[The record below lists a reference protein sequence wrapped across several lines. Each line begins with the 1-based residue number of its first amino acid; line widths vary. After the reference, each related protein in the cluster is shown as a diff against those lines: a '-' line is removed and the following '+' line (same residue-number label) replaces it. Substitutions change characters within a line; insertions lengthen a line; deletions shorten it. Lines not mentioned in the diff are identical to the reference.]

1 MPRAKTGFGYRV
13 FFLSIAALG
22 LSLGIS
28 GCIGGPKQ
36 YVSKLD
42 PLALQQMQTE
52 EFDGSKKIVFAASLA
67 TFQDMGF
74 VIATADVDTGL
85 ITAKSATQSSRDW
98 LWTGATTDLTVNVSA
113 FVEEARPGF
122 TKVRVNLVE
131 STKREN
137 FYGGG
142 GTDEIPVEKPEA
154 YEKLFGKIREAVFVR
169 KAHAK

>member
-1 MPRAKTGFGYRV
+1 MRGFNRSGRAFGLILV
-13 FFLSIAALG
+13 LAMAG
-22 LSLGIS
+22 S
-28 GCIGGPKQ
+28 GCVSGPKQ

-42 PLALQQMQTE
+42 PLAIQQMQTE
-52 EFDGSKKIVFAASLA
+52 EFEGQKGLVFASALA
-67 TFQDMGF
+67 TFQDLGF

-98 LWTGATTDLTVNVSA
+98 IWTGATTDLTVNVSA
-113 FVEEARPGF
+113 FVEEARPGV

-142 GTDEIPVEKPEA
+142 GTDEIPIEKPET
-154 YEKLFGKIREAVFVR
+154 YEKLFAKIREAVFVR